1 MNMEKNRL
9 LLAVVVVSALLVV
22 PAAWAADSQ
31 YVQVENVKVSPAS
44 ILPGDTFTISF
55 DVRNLLN
62 DDLKYM
68 YVTFSPDAN
77 FKVVGS
83 DTWASSD
90 AVPKKEAA
98 TASFKL
104 KVSRDAI
111 ADVYSLPFSI
121 TSESKIITAA
131 TGVGSIY
138 TTSVSISHTAYAS
151 VEVSG
156 RANLVPSLSG
166 SQPGMIEAGGA
177 EALVTLKVFNNGSD
191 TAKDVWIMPR
201 ETEYL
206 KIGSASGS
214 LFLGEIA
221 PGSFA
226 TVPASVSLE
235 IPTGASGEYTLPVDL
250 SFADK
255 RGRYEETHNM
265 EIRVAD
271 KARFTVVP
279 DRISLVPGTNDQRI
293 AVRLQNTGNVAA
305 DDVELTLVAEYPLT
319 ASGRTSFIQRAESGE
334 QGTAYFTLDVDSKA
348 AEQGYSAELLIRW
361 REGETALSA
370 SRRVS
375 IEVAKKAALASNAYL
390 AIAVFAAVI
399 LGVVLYNKRYFGAG
413 GKKKK
418 ATTVVN
424 KKRR

>member
-9 LLAVVVVSALLVV
+9 LLVAWLSLLVVVSALLV
-22 PAAWAADSQ
+22 PAARAADSQ

-83 DTWASSD
+83 DTWAYQD
-90 AVPKKEAA
+90 VIPKKEAV

-111 ADVYSLPFSI
+111 ADVYSVPFSI

-138 TTSVSISHTAYAS
+138 TTSVSISQTAYAS

-177 EALVTLKVFNNGSD
+177 EALVTVKVFNNGSD
-191 TAKDVWIMPR
+191 TAKDVWIMPM

-206 KIGSASGS
+206 KIGSASRS

-221 PGSFA
+221 PGTFA

-235 IPTGASGEYTLPVDL
+235 IPTGASGEYTLPMDL
-250 SFADK
+250 IFADK

-265 EIRVAD
+265 EIKVAD
-271 KARFTVVP
+271 RARFSVLP

-293 AVRLQNTGNVAA
+293 AVSLQNTGNVAA
-305 DDVELTLVAEYPLT
+305 EDVELALVAEYPLT
-319 ASGRTSFIQRAESGE
+319 ASGRTSFIQRVEPGKSGV
-334 QGTAYFTLDVDSKA
+334 AYFTLDVDSKA

-361 REGETALSA
+361 REGETALSS

-375 IEVAKKAALASNAYL
+375 IEVAKKPALASNAYL
-390 AIAVFAAVI
+390 VIAVLAAVI
-399 LGVVLYNKRYFGAG
+399 LGVVLYKRHF

-418 ATTVVN
+418 ATAAN